1 MQYYLAYGDRV
12 TVTGRKSYKGKYLDC
27 IGTVCNCSPLAGGK
41 VGVTLD
47 GLSNPA
53 SSHGYFWFAR
63 HELTLLPLEEE
74 KHDTTD
80 KEENSMLIPGYVVAR
95 VVFLDDKSTQKNEH
109 PYAYALYPDA
119 AREGD
124 LVCEG
129 DTVVVMT
136 GHHGPALAEVVR
148 IDLDAAPD
156 VVKADREVICK
167 VYDQPYLDRRKSVE
181 RIQKLKEEMSARVK
195 KLQELAVFEMLAK
208 EDEDLRAMLD
218 EFKLLTKEG

>member
-27 IGTVCNCSPLAGGK
+27 IGTVCNCSPLAGEK

-63 HELTLLPLEEE
+63 HELTLLPLEGE

-95 VVFLDDKSTQKNEH
+95 VVFLDDTSAQKREY
-109 PYAYALYPDA
+109 PYALYPDA
-119 AREGD
+119 ACAGD
-124 LVCEG
+124 FVRAG

-136 GHHGPALAEVVR
+136 GHHGAALAEVVR
-148 IDLDAAPD
+148 IDEDADPAT
-156 VVKADREVICK
+156 VKADREIICK
-167 VYDQPYLDRRKSVE
+167 VYDQPYRDRRKAAE
-181 RIQKLKEEMSARVK
+181 RVQKLKEGMSARVK

-208 EDEDLRAMLD
+208 EDADLRDMLD
-218 EFKLLTKEG
+218 EFKLLTKGG